1 MKVLHNQLD
10 YKWEEQTYET
20 NAQPSQ
26 TIPDQTMSIREII
39 ERFANGGVIET
50 FTPYYGEEED
60 FNEMLPD
67 PTKIDLA
74 DRQRF
79 LEEISQEFKE
89 WQEKPLQDLT
99 DAQTASEGE

>member
-10 YKWEEQTYET
+10 YNWEEQTYEK
-20 NAQPSQ
+20 NDQPSQ

-39 ERFANGGVIET
+39 DRFANGGVIET
-50 FTPYYGEEED
+50 FIPYYGEEED

-89 WQEKPLQDLT
+89 WQEKPLQDVK